1 MSSPAPRAPRPALKR
16 AISLP
21 LLVLYGLGTIVGGG
35 IYVLIG
41 AVAARAGMYA
51 PIAFLVAG
59 VVAALTAFSYAEL
72 SSRYPYA
79 AGEAIY
85 VEEGFGLRPLSLA
98 VGLLLVLT
106 GVVSSATLAR
116 GFAGYL
122 EVFVPVPHAL
132 AATCF
137 LGALGAIAIWG
148 IRESALFAAAAT
160 LIEVSGLVLVLAVAA
175 PKLGTLPERVPEL
188 LPPLQAA
195 PWIGIVLG
203 AFIAFYAFLGF
214 EDMVNVAEE
223 VRDPE
228 VTLPRAIVMAFA
240 VSTALYL
247 LVALAAVLALPLAD
261 LAASNAPL
269 ALLYQ
274 RATGAEPVAIA
285 LVGLFAVANGAMVQI
300 IMGARVLY
308 GMSASGW
315 LPAGL
320 ASVHAGTRT
329 PYLATALMALV
340 ALAFALWLP
349 LVALAQLTSLAI
361 LIVFAL
367 VHAAL
372 LRIKRRWPAAAGTR
386 TVPIAVPAAGL
397 AVTLAL
403 LAAQLTQLVPGP
415 AASAP

>member
-1 MSSPAPRAPRPALKR
+1 MSSAAPLAPRPALRR
-16 AISLP
+16 AITLP

-41 AVAARAGMYA
+41 AVAARAGLYA
-51 PIAFLVAG
+51 PVAFLVAA

-85 VEEGFGLRPLSLA
+85 VEEGFGLRALSVA
-98 VGLLLVLT
+98 VGLLLVGT

-116 GFAGYL
+116 GFVGYL
-122 EVFVPVPHAL
+122 GVFVPVPHAL
-132 AATCF
+132 AVTGF
-137 LGALGAIAIWG
+137 LAMLGAIAIWG

-160 LIEVSGLVLVLAVAA
+160 VVEVGGLLLVLAVAA
-175 PKLGTLPERVPEL
+175 PKLGALPERLPEL

-203 AFIAFYAFLGF
+203 AFVAFYAFLGF

-223 VRDPE
+223 VHDPE
-228 VTLPRAIVMAFA
+228 TTLPRAIVIAFA
-240 VSTALYL
+240 ISTALYL
-247 LVALAAVLALPLAD
+247 LVALIAVLALPLPD
-261 LAASNAPL
+261 LVASNAPL

-274 RATGAEPVAIA
+274 RATGAEPVVIG

-320 ASVHAGTRT
+320 ASVHARTRT
-329 PYLATALMALV
+329 PHLATALVALL

-349 LVALAQLTSLAI
+349 LVVLAQLTSLAI
-361 LIVFAL
+361 LMVFAL
-367 VHAAL
+367 VHGAL
-372 LRIKRRWPAAAGTR
+372 LRIKRRWPATAGVR

-397 AVTLAL
+397 ALTLAL
-403 LAAQLTQLVPGP
+403 LAAQLTQLLPGP
-415 AASAP
+415 TAGTP